1 MSGKS
6 FSVHPQPFKV
16 FAKLNGNYL
25 LVADIFKL
33 HEYQKFSLW
42 KSLAL
47 FGAAHGWW
55 AKRPTLPKIC
65 LKCSTMLKIGT
76 IISCLKKIQKI

>member
-55 AKRPTLPKIC
+55 AKKTHPA
-65 LKCSTMLKIGT
+65 
-76 IISCLKKIQKI
+76 